1 MPARSGQDYVES
13 LTRDLLIT
21 NPGLEPTQAEQEK
34 PTEQSD
40 GPPA

>member
-1 MPARSGQDYVES
+1 MQSQ
-13 LTRDLLIT
+13 THDLLIT
-21 NPGLEPTQAEQEK
+21 NPGLEPTQAEQDK